1 MRRWQV
7 WFFGRS
13 GQALFWVAV
22 IVAGWLLV
30 ANPGSAR
37 ARWWWPFER
46 SDGSSVTTS
55 TRSPA
60 ITDGSPPAGWTAVA
74 KAAMPAVV
82 NISSARTVRGP
93 SAMPGPFF
101 SDPFFRFFGGPE
113 LGPRRERSLGSGV
126 LVSADGVVIT
136 NSHVVE
142 GAQDIKVTLA
152 DRREVT
158 GKLIGA
164 DPKTDLAIL
173 KLPGKDF
180 PVLALGDSSRVD
192 VAQVVLAVGNP
203 FGLSQTVTMGIVSAV
218 GRANLGIADYEDFIQ
233 TDAAINPGNSGG
245 ALVNA
250 GGELIGINTAIFS
263 QSGGYQG
270 IGFAVPVHMARQ
282 VMEQFVSRGAVTRG
296 HLGVAVQEVT
306 PTIARGLGIPEARGI
321 LVSDVVP
328 AGPAAKA
335 GLQRGDVIMAVD
347 GKPVNDVGHF
357 RNLIAG
363 LPPSTRVKLTIL
375 RGGREQAVEVTVGEL
390 SERGQASAPAKDRPD
405 RLGVSAVDVT
415 PEVARKLGLPP
426 GTQGAVVVE
435 VLPGGLAAESDLRP
449 GDAVVEV
456 NRKPVRSVR
465 DFARAAEEARDKDL
479 VILVNRGG
487 TTAYVAIERAG

>member
-13 GQALFWVAV
+13 GQALLWITV
-22 IVAGWLLV
+22 IVAAWLLLT
-30 ANPGSAR
+30 NPGSAR

-46 SDGSSVTTS
+46 SDGPFTTM
-55 TRSPA
+55 RSP
-60 ITDGSPPAGWTAVA
+60 IIKDGAPASGWTAVA

-347 GKPVNDVGHF
+347 GKQVNDVGHF

-363 LPPSTRVKLTIL
+363 LPPSTKIKLTIL

-390 SERGQASAPAKDRPD
+390 SERGQASAPVKDRPD

-465 DFARAAEEARDKDL
+465 DFARAVEEARDKDL

>member
-13 GQALFWVAV
+13 GQALLWITV
-22 IVAGWLLV
+22 IVAGWLLLT
-30 ANPGSAR
+30 NPGSAR

-46 SDGSSVTTS
+46 SDGPFTT
-55 TRSPA
+55 TRGPIIKDGAPA
-60 ITDGSPPAGWTAVA
+60 SGWTAVA
-74 KAAMPAVV
+74 KAVMPAVV
-82 NISSARTVRGP
+82 NIASTRTVRGP
-93 SAMPGPFF
+93 SAMPGPFL

-113 LGPRRERSLGSGV
+113 LGPVRERSLGSGV
-126 LVSADGVVIT
+126 LVTADGIVIT

-152 DRREVT
+152 DRRELT

-164 DPKTDLAIL
+164 DPKTDLAIV

-180 PVLALGDSSRVD
+180 PVLAFGDSSRLD
-192 VAQVVLAVGNP
+192 VAEVVLAVGNP
-203 FGLSQTVTMGIVSAV
+203 FGLSQTVTMGIVSAL

-250 GGELIGINTAIFS
+250 RGQLIGINTAIFS

-296 HLGVAVQEVT
+296 YLGVAVQEIT

-328 AGPAAKA
+328 DGPAAKA
-335 GLQRGDVIMAVD
+335 GLRRGDVITAVD
-347 GKPVNDVGHF
+347 DKPVNDVGHF

-363 LPPSTRVKLTIL
+363 LPASTKVKLTIL
-375 RGGREQAVEVTVGEL
+375 RDGREQGVEVTVGEL
-390 SERGQASAPAKDRPD
+390 SEGRQAAAPVKDRPD
-405 RLGVSAVDVT
+405 RLGVAAVDVT

-435 VLPGGLAAESDLRP
+435 VLPGGLAADSDLRP
-449 GDAVVEV
+449 GDVVVEV

-465 DFARAAEEARDKDL
+465 DFARAVEEAGGKDL
-479 VILVNRGG
+479 IMLVNRGG